1 MRAASALLG
10 VVLLVSPS
18 AAAQHTATRAWQQRL
33 QLDVPLAVPLVEVA
47 AVNPFAQP
55 IDEPPRLLASAAPRK
70 VDVSGAA
77 VVAAYVDAKGEC
89 LGGVPLELPFPGLT
103 ARLAEELASS
113 RFEPAR
119 AGATAAPSWVVLEV
133 AMAGRVKASAPAA
146 LELELPDPTRPPT
159 PHHPERVSPPGD
171 LLRLPAT
178 PAPELTTLAVP
189 RRIRLSAPG
198 GEAET
203 AVRALVHVTS
213 AGRCD
218 RFVVL
223 ELPSGLSQWLSAYLA
238 TWQLE
243 PARRGGAAVDAW
255 VVYTGRV
262 LVSLSGLETTSA
274 RTLADRSYDPLAET
288 ADGGE

>member
-1 MRAASALLG
+1 MRGASALVG
-10 VVLLVSPS
+10 VVLLVSLN
-18 AAAQHTATRAWQQRL
+18 AAAQHTAPRAWQQRL
-33 QLDVPLAVPLVEVA
+33 QVDVPLAVPMVELA
-47 AVNPFAQP
+47 AVNPFAAP
-55 IDEPPRLLASAAPRK
+55 VDEPPRLLSSAAPRK

-77 VVAAYVDAKGEC
+77 VVAAYVDAKGDC
-89 LGGVPLELPFPGLT
+89 LGSVPLDLPFPGLT
-103 ARLAEELASS
+103 SRIVEELAGS

-119 AGATAAPSWVVLEV
+119 VGSTATPSWVVLELIV
-133 AMAGRVKASAPAA
+133 EGRVKKGEPAPPQ
-146 LELELPDPTRPPT
+146 LELPDPTRPPR
-159 PHHPERVSPPGD
+159 PDPPPRISPPGN

-178 PAPELTTLAVP
+178 PGAELTTLASP
-189 RRIRLSAPG
+189 RRLKVSAPG
-198 GEAET
+198 GAAEA
-203 AVRALVHVTS
+203 AVNALVHVTS

-274 RTLADRSYDPLAET
+274 RTLADRSYDPLAEGDV
-288 ADGGE
+288 AND

>member
-33 QLDVPLAVPLVEVA
+33 QVDVPLAVPLVELA
-47 AVNPFAQP
+47 AINPFAQP

-77 VVAAYVDAKGEC
+77 VVAAYVDARGEC
-89 LGGVPLELPFPGLT
+89 LGGVPLELPFPGLN

-133 AMAGRVKASAPAA
+133 AMAGRVKESAPAA
-146 LELELPDPTRPPT
+146 PQLELPDPTRPPV
-159 PHHPERVSPPGD
+159 PQPPERVSPPGT

-178 PAPELTTLAVP
+178 PAFELTTLAAP
-189 RRIRLSAPG
+189 RRVKLAAPG
-198 GEAET
+198 GDAET
-203 AVRALVHVTS
+203 AARALVHVTS

-274 RTLADRSYDPLAET
+274 RTLADRSYDPLAESV
-288 ADGGE
+288 DLGE

>member
-1 MRAASALLG
+1 MRAAPALLG
-10 VVLLVSPS
+10 VVLLASPS

-33 QLDVPLAVPLVEVA
+33 QVDVPLAVPVVELA
-47 AVNPFAQP
+47 AINPFAQP

-77 VVAAYVDAKGEC
+77 VVAAYVDAKGDC

-103 ARLAEELASS
+103 AKLAEELASS

-119 AGATAAPSWVVLEV
+119 VGATAAPSWVVLEV
-133 AMAGRVKASAPAA
+133 AMAGRVKESAPAA
-146 LELELPDPTRPPT
+146 PQLELPDPMRPPI
-159 PHHPERVSPPGD
+159 PQPPERVSPPGN

-178 PAPELTTLAVP
+178 PAPQLTTLALP
-189 RRIRLSAPG
+189 RRIKLAAPG
-198 GEAET
+198 GDADT
-203 AVRALVHVTS
+203 AVSALVHVTT

-223 ELPSGLSQWLSAYLA
+223 ELPSGLSEWLSAYLA

-255 VVYTGRV
+255 VLYSGRV
-262 LVSLSGLETTSA
+262 LVSLSGLESTSA
-274 RTLADRSYDPLAET
+274 RTLSDRSYDPLAE
-288 ADGGE
+288 ADERAE

>member
-18 AAAQHTATRAWQQRL
+18 AAAQHTASRAWQQRL
-33 QLDVPLAVPLVEVA
+33 QVDVPLAVPLVELEA
-47 AVNPFAQP
+47 INPFAQP
-55 IDEPPRLLASAAPRK
+55 IDEAPRLLASAGPRK

-103 ARLAEELASS
+103 ARLAEELARS

-119 AGATAAPSWVVLEV
+119 SGPTAAPSWAVLEV
-133 AMAGRVKASAPAA
+133 TIAGRVKESTPA
-146 LELELPDPTRPPT
+146 EPRLELPDPARPPV
-159 PHHPERVSPPGD
+159 PQPPERVSPPGT

-178 PAPELTTLAVP
+178 PAPQLTTLALP
-189 RRIRLSAPG
+189 RRVKLSAPA
-198 GEAET
+198 GEAEV
-203 AVRALVHVTS
+203 AVSALIHVTS

-218 RFVVL
+218 RFVAL
-223 ELPSGLSQWLSAYLA
+223 ELPSGLSPWLSAYLA

-243 PARRGGAAVDAW
+243 PARRGGAPVDAW
-255 VVYTGRV
+255 VLYSGRG
-262 LVSLSGLETTSA
+262 LLALSGLESISA
-274 RTLADRSYDPLAET
+274 RTVAERSYDPL
-288 ADGGE
+288 GESVDLGE

>member
-10 VVLLVSPS
+10 VVLLVSAT
-18 AAAQHTATRAWQQRL
+18 AAAQHPATRAWQQRL
-33 QLDVPLAVPLVEVA
+33 QVDVPLAVPLVELEA
-47 AVNPFAQP
+47 INPFAQP

-77 VVAAYVDAKGEC
+77 VVAAYVNARGEC

-103 ARLAEELASS
+103 VRLGEELASS

-119 AGATAAPSWVVLEV
+119 SGPTAAPAWAVLEV
-133 AMAGRVKASAPAA
+133 TIAGRVKESAPA
-146 LELELPDPTRPPT
+146 EPRLELPDPARPPV
-159 PHHPERVSPPGD
+159 PQPPERVSPPGS

-178 PAPELTTLAVP
+178 PAPQLTTLALP
-189 RRIRLSAPG
+189 RRVKLSAPA
-198 GEAET
+198 GEAEV
-203 AVRALVHVTS
+203 AVSALIHVTS

-218 RFVVL
+218 RFVAL

-243 PARRGGAAVDAW
+243 PARRGGAPVDAW
-255 VVYTGRV
+255 LLYTGRV

-274 RTLADRSYDPLAET
+274 RTLADRSYDPLAE
-288 ADGGE
+288 ANDIGD

>member
-1 MRAASALLG
+1 MRGASALLG
-10 VVLLVSPS
+10 VALLVSTN
-18 AAAQHTATRAWQQRL
+18 AAAQHLATRAWQQRL
-33 QLDVPLAVPLVEVA
+33 QVDVPLAVPLVELEA
-47 AVNPFAQP
+47 INPFAQP

-77 VVAAYVDAKGEC
+77 VVAVYVDAKGEC

-103 ARLAEELASS
+103 AKLAEELASS

-119 AGATAAPSWVVLEV
+119 VGSTAAPAWVVLEV
-133 AMAGRVKASAPAA
+133 AMAGRVKESAPAA
-146 LELELPDPTRPPT
+146 PQLELPDPARPPI
-159 PHHPERVSPPGD
+159 PQPPELVSPPGN

-178 PAPELTTLAVP
+178 PATELTTLAVP
-189 RRIRLSAPG
+189 RRIKLSAPG
-198 GEAET
+198 GDAET
-203 AVRALVHVTS
+203 AVSALVHVTS

-243 PARRGGAAVDAW
+243 PARRGGAAADAW
-255 VVYTGRV
+255 VHYTGRV
-262 LVSLSGLETTSA
+262 LVTLSGLETTSA
-274 RTLADRSYDPLAET
+274 RTLADRNYDPLAESEVR
-288 ADGGE
+288 AE